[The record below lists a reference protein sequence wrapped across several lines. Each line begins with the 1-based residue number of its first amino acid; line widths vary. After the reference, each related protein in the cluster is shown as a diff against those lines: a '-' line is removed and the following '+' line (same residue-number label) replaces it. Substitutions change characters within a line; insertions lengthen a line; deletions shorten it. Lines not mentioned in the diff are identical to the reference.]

1 MRVVFGVALV
11 AGLLAAPAPAASQA
25 PGYRLR
31 AVHTHAHQT
40 AVAVGVRLHAGSQED
55 EQGREGTAWLLG
67 QVLERQAA
75 RALTDAGSEA
85 AVAVTVDRSTTLVT
99 VLAFPDDW
107 QEAWAAVDSVLFD
120 AALDPATVEAERAG
134 LLGRLAFEAGSPVQD
149 FDNEA
154 GGLLAE
160 PGSPFARPVRG
171 TPATLVT
178 ITPGD
183 LVRYRNAHLRR
194 GLAVQ
199 AVAGPVW
206 PDTAAAPP
214 DTAATRP
221 DTAAALPDTA
231 AVPPDTT
238 DAPPDAAAAPAGGL
252 AWLTGDR
259 RTQVQDVTSTWME
272 VAYPAPSDLPRTR
285 LELVAHLLQEELE
298 PTPPAPD
305 RYSVDVRV
313 VDTPRGPVLV
323 VRAAVF
329 PESTVRWEN
338 LITGAVRRL
347 AQEPIPEDF
356 FRWRRRRFRTARLLE
371 EAEPEAEVARMT
383 ADLLRDGVVR
393 DLGLEIWGLD
403 AATVGETARALGEP
417 RIFILG
423 PDLGGPPP

>member
-1 MRVVFGVALV
+1 MRFAVGAAVLAALV
-11 AGLLAAPAPAASQA
+11 VAPAPAASQA
-25 PGYRLR
+25 AVGYRLR
-31 AVHTHAHQT
+31 AVHAHSHQT
-40 AVAVGVRLHAGSQED
+40 AVAVGVRVHAGSQDD
-55 EQGREGTAWLLG
+55 EPGREGTAWLLG
-67 QVLERQAA
+67 RVLERQAV
-75 RALTDAGSEA
+75 RALAETGSEA
-85 AVAVTVDRSTTLVT
+85 SVTVTVERATTLVT

-107 QEAWAAVDSVLFD
+107 REAWAAAEHVLFD
-120 AALDPATVEAERAG
+120 AVLDPAVVEAERAG
-134 LLGRLAFEAGSPVQD
+134 LLNRLAFEAGSPVQD
-149 FDNEA
+149 FENEA

-160 PGSPFARPVRG
+160 PGSSFARPVRG
-171 TPATLVT
+171 TSTTLVT
-178 ITPGD
+178 ITGGD
-183 LVRYRNAHLRR
+183 LARYRSAHLRR
-194 GLAVQ
+194 DSAVL
-199 AVAGPVW
+199 AVAGPV
-206 PDTAAAPP
+206 PP
-214 DTAATRP
+214 DTAVVVA
-221 DTAAALPDTA
+221 DTA
-231 AVPPDTT
+231 AVPPD
-238 DAPPDAAAAPAGGL
+238 PEAAPADTAGAPPPPEEAPAATVRL

-259 RTQVQDVTSTWME
+259 RAQVQDVTSTWME

-423 PDLGGPPP
+423 PDLGGTPP